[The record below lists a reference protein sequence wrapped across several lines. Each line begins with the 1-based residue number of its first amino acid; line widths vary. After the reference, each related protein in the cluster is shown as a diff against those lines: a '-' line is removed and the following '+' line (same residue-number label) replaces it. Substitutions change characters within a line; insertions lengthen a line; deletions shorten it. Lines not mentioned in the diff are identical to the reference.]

1 MNKPNSDLSQLYL
14 KAKKSYYKGE
24 PIMSDTEF
32 DKLEETLASQGLL
45 NKIVGF
51 DDDDR
56 NAKFNHP
63 SKMLSL
69 AKLQAY
75 SDGTPPTEHANKWLN
90 NLNQSWYEAT
100 PKFDGNAI
108 NVIYRNGKLD
118 AILSRGN
125 GSAGRDY
132 TEKLICI
139 IPQTIKEST
148 FDIVEVRGEIVIK
161 TNIFNE
167 KYSQFKN
174 ERNFVAGI
182 LNRDEDVSKTTAD
195 FTFMAVEARGYHG
208 GIGHHIVTSTLKT
221 WKFNQ
226 DTELYTYI
234 FGPNEFESAYKSML
248 HYRQHKSP
256 FRLDGFVIKAP
267 ENARERIG
275 ENSHDPN
282 WAIAIKFPPEEAIT
296 TVKRIQWNFGKTG
309 QLTPVAIL
317 EPILLD
323 GSTVQRASVHN
334 YGWMMSKGCL
344 PGATVS
350 IAKKGDIIPQI
361 INVLEQSKE
370 TDTLHPNDCPKCN
383 HPLTVE
389 NNLHLTCTNDQC
401 GGVEFL
407 KFLHSFNLLGI
418 DGTAGSMIKKVYES
432 GFTNIEDVLNKDMFT
447 IENLIK
453 PGILKRGK
461 TLQKMHEQISNLTQL
476 HLHKVVKFMGIENLG
491 NSIAKQV
498 ANKIAGNDYS
508 FKSLEK
514 SVCKGWDKG
523 EERYNKLMSLIEIVR
538 SNGIE
543 VLYPEAIIIA
553 EDTIKYEMTGS
564 PKAFGFSTKKE
575 FTDYAE
581 SKGWIH
587 TKLANADKL
596 ITDNL
601 NGSSS
606 KMKSAQKRGIEII
619 LYSGV

>member
-1 MNKPNSDLSQLYL
+1 MNNHNTDLSQLYL

-32 DKLEETLASQGLL
+32 DKLELQLESQGLL

-51 DDDDR
+51 DDGDR

-90 NLNQSWYEAT
+90 NLNQDWYEAT

-132 TEKLICI
+132 TEKLIGI
-139 IPQTIKEST
+139 VPQTIKEST
-148 FDIVEVRGEIVIK
+148 FDTVEVRGEIVIK

-195 FTFMAVEARGYHG
+195 FTFMAVDAKGYIKG
-208 GIGHHIVTSTLKT
+208 KLHHAVTENLNV
-221 WKFNQ
+221 WGFNQ
-226 DTELYTYI
+226 DVKLFTYI
-234 FGPNEFESAYKSML
+234 FGQKEFELVYKSMK
-248 HYRQHKSP
+248 HYREFQSP
-256 FRLDGFVIKAP
+256 FRLDGFVIKTP
-267 ENARERIG
+267 ENSREKIG

-418 DGTAGSMIKKVYES
+418 DGTAGAMIKKVYES
-432 GFTNIEDVLNKDMFT
+432 GFTDIADVLDKKKFT
-447 IENLIK
+447 IENITN

-461 TLQKMHEQISNLTQL
+461 SLQKMHEQITNISELPL
-476 HLHKVVKFMGIENLG
+476 YKVVKFMGIENLG
-491 NSIAKQV
+491 NSISKQV
-498 ANKIAGNDYS
+498 SNKIAGIDYS
-508 FKSLEK
+508 FKSLDK
-514 SVCKGWDKG
+514 SVCSNWEIGD
-523 EERYNKLMSLIEIVR
+523 ERYNKLMELVEKVR

-543 VLYPEAIIIA
+543 VLYPEAILIA

-564 PKAFGFSTKKE
+564 PKSFGFNTKKE
-575 FTDYAE
+575 FIQYAE
-581 SKGWIH
+581 SKGWVH
-587 TKLANADKL
+587 TKLSSANYL
-596 ITDNL
+596 VTDNL

-606 KMKSAQKRGIEII
+606 KMNSAAKKGIEII
-619 LYSGV
+619 LYSQV

>member
-1 MNKPNSDLSQLYL
+1 MNNHNSDLSQLYL

-32 DKLEETLASQGLL
+32 DKLENNLASQGLL

-51 DDDDR
+51 DDEDR

-90 NLNQSWYEAT
+90 NLNQDWYEAT

-132 TEKLICI
+132 TEKLIGI

-148 FDIVEVRGEIVIK
+148 FDTVEVRGEIVIK
-161 TNIFNE
+161 TNVFNE

-182 LNRDEDVSKTTAD
+182 LNRDEDVSETTSD
-195 FTFMAVEARGYHG
+195 FTFMAVEAKGYIKG
-208 GIGHHIVTSTLKT
+208 KLHHTVTENLNV
-221 WKFNQ
+221 WGFNQ
-226 DTELYTYI
+226 DVKLFTYI
-234 FGPNEFESAYKSML
+234 FGPKEFELVYKSMK
-248 HYRQHKSP
+248 HYREFRSP
-256 FRLDGFVIKAP
+256 FRLDGFVIKTP
-267 ENARERIG
+267 ENSREKIG

-317 EPILLD
+317 EPVLLD

-334 YGWMMSKGCL
+334 YGWMIKKGCV
-344 PGATVS
+344 PGAVVT

-361 INVLEQSKE
+361 ISIKTPSQKPYTQPTHCSKCDTELEIVN
-370 TDTLHPNDCPKCN
+370 DLHLQCPNDG
-383 HPLTVE
+383 
-389 NNLHLTCTNDQC
+389 C
-401 GGVEFL
+401 GGVDFL

-418 DGTAGSMIKKVYES
+418 DGTAGAMIKKIYES
-432 GFTNIEDVLNKDMFT
+432 GFTQIGDVLNKKTFT
-447 IENLIK
+447 IENLTK

-461 TLQKMHEQISNLTQL
+461 TLQKMFDQISEVKELP
-476 HLHKVVKFMGIENLG
+476 LHKIVKFMGIENLG

-498 ANKIAGNDYS
+498 SNKIAGIDYS
-508 FKSLEK
+508 FKSLDK
-514 SVCKGWDKG
+514 SVCKGWDVG
-523 EERYNKLMSLIEIVR
+523 EERYENLMKLIQKVQ

-543 VLYPEAIIIA
+543 VIYPEAIIIA

-564 PKAFGFSTKKE
+564 PKAFGFKTKKE
-575 FTDYAE
+575 FIDYAT
-581 SKGWIH
+581 SKGWVH
-587 TKLANADKL
+587 TKLNEADKL
-596 ITDNL
+596 ITDNV

-606 KMKSAQKRGIEII
+606 KMKSAAKKGIEII
-619 LYSGV
+619 LYSQV

>member
-32 DKLEETLASQGLL
+32 DQLELQLETQGLL

-51 DDDDR
+51 DDEDR

-90 NLNQSWYEAT
+90 NLNQDWYEAT

-132 TEKLICI
+132 TEKLIGI

-148 FDIVEVRGEIVIK
+148 FDTVEVRGEIVIK
-161 TNIFNE
+161 TNVFNE

-195 FTFMAVEARGYHG
+195 FTFMAVDAKGYHG
-208 GIGHHIVTSTLKT
+208 GIGHHIVTENLNV
-221 WKFNQ
+221 WGFNQ
-226 DTELYTYI
+226 DVKLFTYI
-234 FGPNEFESAYKSML
+234 FGPNEFELVYKSMK
-248 HYRQHKSP
+248 HYREFQSP
-256 FRLDGFVIKAP
+256 FRLDGFVIKTP
-267 ENARERIG
+267 ENSRERIG

-361 INVLEQSKE
+361 INVLKQSKE

-389 NNLHLTCTNDQC
+389 NNLHLTCTNDEC

-418 DGTAGSMIKKVYES
+418 DGTAGAMIKKVYES
-432 GFTNIEDVLNKDMFT
+432 GFTNIVDVLDKKKFT
-447 IENLIK
+447 VENITN

-461 TLQKMHEQISNLTQL
+461 SLQKMHTQITNISELPL
-476 HLHKVVKFMGIENLG
+476 YKVVKFMGIENLG
-491 NSIAKQV
+491 NSISKQV
-498 ANKIAGNDYS
+498 SNKIAGIDYS
-508 FKSLEK
+508 FKSLDK
-514 SVCKGWDKG
+514 SVCSNWEIGD
-523 EERYNKLMSLIEIVR
+523 ERYNKLMELVEKVR

-543 VLYPEAIIIA
+543 VLYPEAILIA

-564 PKAFGFSTKKE
+564 PKSFGFNAKKE
-575 FTDYAE
+575 FIEYAE
-581 SKGWIH
+581 SKGWVH
-587 TKLANADKL
+587 TKLSNANYL
-596 ITDNL
+596 VTDNL
-601 NGSSS
+601 NGTSS
-606 KMKSAQKRGIEII
+606 KMNSAAKKGIEII
-619 LYSGV
+619 LYSQV